1 MKKTFTTIIILL
13 GAYTATF
20 AQQKKG
26 DVELGV
32 NTGVNFS
39 TVINSQAT
47 NTNYHTGFNA
57 GVAADYYFSDRWS
70 IKAKALYDQKGWNNG
85 FIISDQS
92 GSSSVLTT
100 NFKLNYISIPVMANW
115 HFGKTRNWYLNF
127 GPYVGILT
135 SASETASNTDLKD
148 YLNSTDF
155 GLALGIGVKI
165 PVSEKVKVFF
175 EYDGQ
180 SGFTDIVKNNQGTS
194 LQNNRGSLNVGLNFI
209 LK

>member
-13 GAYTATF
+13 AAYTTTF

-26 DVELGV
+26 DVELGI
-32 NTGVNFS
+32 NAGLNFS
-39 TVINSQAT
+39 TVTSSQAT
-47 NTNYHTGFNA
+47 NTAYHTGFNA
-57 GVAADYYFSDRWS
+57 GVAADYYFSNRWS
-70 IKAKALYDQKGWNNG
+70 IKAKAIYDQKGWDNG
-85 FIISDQS
+85 FISDQS
-92 GSSSVLTT
+92 GSAFTT
-100 NFKLNYISIPVMANW
+100 DFKLNYISIPVMANW

-135 SASETASNTDLKD
+135 SASETASNNDLKD
-148 YLNSTDF
+148 YFNSTDF

-165 PVSEKVKVFF
+165 PVSDKVKVIF

-180 SGFTDIVKNNQGTS
+180 ASFTDIVKNNQGTS

-209 LK
+209 LN